1 MAINNYKHNLNE
13 PLQLR
18 DVNISG
24 NVRLSGI
31 FSGSVSAPNGFI
43 GNITGNVTGNITNT
57 VTGINSTE
65 IVRGNMADNDQFR
78 ILIGG
83 TASDAGFVEIA
94 TADGGNEPIHIRQY
108 TGTFTTLTRTLTL
121 LDGSGNTSIPGTLT
135 VTSNLTVSGGTITA
149 GNVAATLLG
158 GNTTT
163 NIAMAG
169 GLTSGTLTFGGTAQT
184 GTITLGQATVSQ
196 TTNIQAGVSAAGT
209 SKTINFGT
217 GGAAGSFTQI
227 NVGPTAGLGTVVIN
241 SGTNLFVGS
250 ATSTGTAS
258 QRLQVTGGA
267 YVSGSVGIGTTNP
280 LAKLDVRGGDV
291 IVGVNTSNGVILTS
305 PNGTKYRLIVDDVG
319 VLSTVL
325 VP

>member
-1 MAINNYKHNLNE
+1 MAINNYKHNLNQ
-13 PLQLR
+13 PLELK
-18 DVNISG
+18 DVNIFG

-43 GNITGNVTGNITNT
+43 GNVTGNITNT
-57 VTGINSTE
+57 VTGTDTTE

-83 TASDAGFVEIA
+83 TASNAGYVEIA
-94 TADGGNEPIHIRQY
+94 TADDGTEPIHVRQY

-121 LDGSGNTSIPGTLT
+121 LDGSGNTSIPGALT
-135 VTSNLTVSGGTITA
+135 VTSNLTVSGGTITV
-149 GNVAATLLG
+149 GNIAATLLG

-184 GTITLGQATVSQ
+184 GTMTLGQATVSQ
-196 TTNIQAGVSAAGT
+196 TTNIQAGVSVAAA

-227 NVGPTAGLGTVVIN
+227 NVGPTVGFGTVVIN

-250 ATSTGTAS
+250 ATSTGTIN
-258 QRLQVTGGA
+258 QKLQVTGGA

-280 LAKLDVRGGDV
+280 TSKLMVSGGD
-291 IVGVNTSNGVILTS
+291 IRVGINTSEGVILTS
-305 PNGTKYRLIVDDVG
+305 PNNTKYRLIVDDSG
-319 VLSTVL
+319 ILSTVL